1 MDAESD
7 PYISDA
13 GGSMFLRRLTILEQM
28 YFNGMFMVHVLS
40 TSYLVGG
47 GIFIE
52 LVMHVA

>member
-7 PYISDA
+7 PYSSDA
-13 GGSMFLRRLTILEQM
+13 GGSMFLEQM